1 MFSVIK
7 SYSKTIQV
15 FLSVFSLYTIHI
27 LVLREHLLGALSP
40 LSDAIFFVDVSADIA
55 IAAILAVFAARATF
69 FFTFTG
75 FIGDQI
81 GLAQTVFGWISRK
94 IGHDLGR
101 PFSHWEERAAET
113 LKENQFWIEASA
125 TVIYFVVFYVGTPSS
140 IAGFLLAV
148 ASIAL
153 VLVLLFQ
160 VLGHYSISLK
170 DIVAPRRIAS
180 DPKRLSVFVS
190 ILSLFLFF
198 VSVILA
204 VERAESLVGRNIVA
218 MREAGS
224 DQHICVSVLAKSS
237 EGLFIRN
244 YFAPTDLTLF
254 IPYQRI
260 GEVYEIGGGELPWM
274 PVYEVKNCGDYGTY
288 DFERNRA

>member
-1 MFSVIK
+1 MFGVFK

-15 FLSVFSLYTIHI
+15 LLSVLSLYTIHI

-40 LSDAIFFVDVSADIA
+40 LSDAIFFVDVSTDIA
-55 IAAILAVFAARATF
+55 VAAILAVFAARATF

-81 GLAQTVFGWISRK
+81 GLAQKVFGWISQK
-94 IGHDLGR
+94 IGSDLGR
-101 PFSHWEERAAET
+101 PLSHWEEKAAET

-125 TVIYFVVFYVGTPSS
+125 TVIYFVVFYIGTPSS
-140 IAGFLLAV
+140 IIGFLFAV
-148 ASIAL
+148 VSIAL

-160 VLGHYSISLK
+160 VLGHFNISLK
-170 DIVAPRRIAS
+170 DVVAPQKMVS
-180 DPKRLSVFVS
+180 DSKRLSVFVS

-204 VERAESLVGRNIVA
+204 VERAESLAGRNIVA
-218 MREAGS
+218 MREARS
-224 DQHICVSVLAKSS
+224 DLHICVSVLAKSS

-244 YFAPTDLTLF
+244 YFSTNDLTLF

-260 GEVYEIGGGELPWM
+260 SEVYEIGGGELPWM
-274 PVYEVKNCGDYGTY
+274 PEYEVQDCEDYGTY
-288 DFERNRA
+288 DFERKRT